1 MKRPLF
7 KRVLNRV
14 LHLVARI
21 APGATGLRPLLHRM
35 RGMTI
40 GDNVF
45 IGDEVYLENE
55 YPEAVEIQ
63 SGVQISVRAIII
75 AHTQGCGRVVIEKN
89 AYVGPNTVIVA
100 SGNRTLR
107 IGEGAVIGASVV
119 VTKDVP
125 AGVLVANDSAKPVA
139 RATVPLTKVEKMED
153 FIRGLAPLKTGPLP
167 SDKNVNGASKAH
179 SVPAAPA
186 A

>member
-7 KRVLNRV
+7 RRILNRV
-14 LHLVARI
+14 FHLLARTT
-21 APGATGLRPLLHRM
+21 PGSTGLRPALHRM

-40 GDNVF
+40 GEDVF

-75 AHTQGCGRVVIEKN
+75 AHTQGCGRVIIEKN
-89 AYVGPNTVIVA
+89 AYIGPNAVIVT
-100 SGNRTLR
+100 SGNKTLR

-125 AGVLVANDSAKPVA
+125 AGVFMANDSAKPIA
-139 RATVPLTKVEKMED
+139 RVTVPLTKVDKMED
-153 FIRGLAPLKTGPLP
+153 FIRGLAPLK
-167 SDKNVNGASKAH
+167 SVSMSNGGGKQNATPADR
-179 SVPAAPA
+179 SVRAA
-186 A
+186 

>member
-1 MKRPLF
+1 MKRSLS
-7 KRVLNRV
+7 KRILNRA
-14 LHLVARI
+14 LHLLARTV
-21 APGATGLRPLLHRM
+21 PGASRLRPALHRM

-40 GDNVF
+40 GENVF

-89 AYVGPNTVIVA
+89 AYIGPNTVIVA
-100 SGNRTLR
+100 SGHRTLR

-125 AGVLVANDSAKPVA
+125 AGIFMANDSAKPIA
-139 RATVPLTKVEKMED
+139 RVTVPLTQVDKMED
-153 FIRGLAPLKTGPLP
+153 FIRGLAPLKANG
-167 SDKNVNGASKAH
+167 KKANGAPEAH
-179 SVPAAPA
+179 PAPVA
-186 A
+186 